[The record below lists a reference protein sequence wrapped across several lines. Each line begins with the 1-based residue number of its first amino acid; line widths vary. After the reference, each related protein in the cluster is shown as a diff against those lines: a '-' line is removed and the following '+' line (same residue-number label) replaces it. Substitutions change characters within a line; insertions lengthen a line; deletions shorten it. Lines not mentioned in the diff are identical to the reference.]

1 MTLTIRRPGSPILSG
16 SMRPKVRKPNLR
28 AKAQGRKQGRGER
41 STPLIEKLLYLL
53 FLSLPFVTL
62 IQTVLARPG
71 SSLTG
76 SIGPGSIGPGL
87 IGPGSSREDESAVA
101 RPIRM
106 ETFISG
112 PRWGYSLP
120 FAVKNKATIQK
131 LIQCESG
138 GMNVSRP
145 DSDGIIS
152 DGILQFHRGPADT
165 LAGGTWEDF
174 SQASGIRGS
183 PKNPADA
190 IRMTDWAI
198 SHGLGPHWT
207 CWRSQNL
214 SPGS

>member
-1 MTLTIRRPGSPILSG
+1 
-16 SMRPKVRKPNLR
+16 
-28 AKAQGRKQGRGER
+28 
-41 STPLIEKLLYLL
+41 
-53 FLSLPFVTL
+53 
-62 IQTVLARPG
+62 
-71 SSLTG
+71 
-76 SIGPGSIGPGL
+76 
-87 IGPGSSREDESAVA
+87 
-101 RPIRM
+101 M

-165 LAGGTWEDF
+165 MAGGTWEDF

-207 CWRSQNL
+207 CWRKL

>member
-1 MTLTIRRPGSPILSG
+1 MTLTIRWPRSPIRSG
-16 SMRPKVRKPNLR
+16 SVRPQVRKPNLR
-28 AKAQGRKQGRGER
+28 AKAQGRKQGQGQR

-71 SSLTG
+71 SSGTTL
-76 SIGPGSIGPGL
+76 
-87 IGPGSSREDESAVA
+87 SSEDQSTVT
-101 RPIRM
+101 RPVSL
-106 ETFISG
+106 ETFVSG
-112 PRWGYSLP
+112 PRWGYALP
-120 FAVKNKATIQK
+120 FPVKHKATIEK

-138 GMNVSRP
+138 GMNVSVP

-165 LAGGTWEDF
+165 MAGGTWEDF
-174 SQASGIRGS
+174 SRTSGIRGS

-190 IRMTDWAI
+190 IKMTDWAI

-207 CWRSQNL
+207 CWRSQKL

>member
-1 MTLTIRRPGSPILSG
+1 MTLTIRWPRSPIRRG
-16 SMRPKVRKPNLR
+16 SVRSHGRKPNLGD
-28 AKAQGRKQGRGER
+28 KAEGQKQRQGER
-41 STPLIEKLLYLL
+41 PAPLIEKLLYLL

-62 IQTVLARPG
+62 IQTVLARP
-71 SSLTG
+71 
-76 SIGPGSIGPGL
+76 
-87 IGPGSSREDESAVA
+87 DESSVTQ
-101 RPIRM
+101 PIPL
-106 ETFISG
+106 ETFLSG

-120 FAVKNKATIQK
+120 FAVKNTATIEK
-131 LIQCESG
+131 LIQCESR

-145 DSDGIIS
+145 DSDGIMS

-165 LAGGTWEDF
+165 MAGGTWEDF
-174 SQASGIRGS
+174 SQTSGIRGS

-207 CWRSQNL
+207 CWRLQKL

>member
-1 MTLTIRRPGSPILSG
+1 MTLTIRWPRSPIRRG
-16 SMRPKVRKPNLR
+16 SVRPHVRQPNLR
-28 AKAQGRKQGRGER
+28 GNARDKAPDKAEFRKQGQGQR
-41 STPLIEKLLYLL
+41 SVPLIEKLLYLL

-71 SSLTG
+71 S
-76 SIGPGSIGPGL
+76 I
-87 IGPGSSREDESAVA
+87 REDESTVTP
-101 RPIRM
+101 PIAM
-106 ETFISG
+106 ETFTSG

-120 FAVKNKATIQK
+120 FAVKNKATIEK
-131 LIQCESG
+131 LIQCESSG
-138 GMNVSRP
+138 RNVSRP
-145 DSDGIIS
+145 DSDGIMS

-198 SHGLGPHWT
+198 SHGRGPHWT
-207 CWRSQNL
+207 CWQLRKL